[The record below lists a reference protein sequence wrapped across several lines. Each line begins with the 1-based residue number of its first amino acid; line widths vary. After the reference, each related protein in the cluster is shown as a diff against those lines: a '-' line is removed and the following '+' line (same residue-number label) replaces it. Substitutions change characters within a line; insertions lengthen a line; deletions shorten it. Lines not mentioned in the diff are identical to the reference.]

1 MNHLPDF
8 IKKVVAHFDRLPGIG
23 PKTATKLVF
32 YLLQDPEEARSFAQD
47 LLDAGGKTIF
57 CGRCFN
63 LSDQELCSICRDT
76 QRNQRQICIV
86 AQSQDLEAVER
97 VSSFNGV
104 YHILHGTLNPLEG
117 ITPDRL
123 KIKELLQRIRDE
135 QVEEII
141 LGLDPTLEGEATSMY
156 LTKLFKPLGIKI
168 TKPARGLPMGSSI
181 EYTDEVTL
189 ASAFDN
195 RKEV

>member
-8 IKKVVAHFDRLPGIG
+8 IKKVVSHFDRLPGIG

-32 YLLQDPEEARSFAQD
+32 YLLQDSGEAQSFAED
-47 LLDAGGKTIF
+47 LLEASDKTIF
-57 CGRCFN
+57 CRRCFN
-63 LSDQELCSICRDT
+63 LSDQDLCSICRDT
-76 QRNQRQICIV
+76 QRNQKQVCVV

-97 VSSFNGV
+97 VNSYNGT

-123 KIKELLQRIRDE
+123 KIEELIHRIKEE
-135 QVEEII
+135 KVEEII
-141 LGLDPTLEGEATSMY
+141 LGLDPTMEGEATSIY
-156 LTKLFKPLGIKI
+156 LAKLMKPLGLKV
-168 TKPARGLPMGSSI
+168 TKPARGLPMGSNI

-189 ASAFDN
+189 SSALEN

>member
-8 IKKVVAHFDRLPGIG
+8 IKKVVSHFDRLPGIG
-23 PKTATKLVF
+23 PKTAAKLVF

-47 LLDAGGKTIF
+47 LLEASGKTIF
-57 CGRCFN
+57 CQRCYN
-63 LSDQELCSICRDT
+63 LSDQELCSICRDP
-76 QRNQRQICIV
+76 QRDQRQVCIV

-104 YHILHGTLNPLEG
+104 YHILHGMLNPLEG

-123 KIKELLQRIRDE
+123 KIKELLQRIKDE
-135 QVEEII
+135 QIQEII
-141 LGLDPTLEGEATSMY
+141 LGLDPTLEGEATGMY
-156 LTKLFKPLGIKI
+156 LTKLLKPLGIKV
-168 TKPARGLPMGSSI
+168 TKPARGLPMGSNI

-189 ASAFDN
+189 SSALEN

>member
-8 IKKVVAHFDRLPGIG
+8 IKKVVTHFDRLPGIG

-32 YLLQDPEEARSFAQD
+32 YLLQDSGEAQSFAHD
-47 LLDAGGKTIF
+47 LLEASGKTIF
-57 CGRCFN
+57 CQRCFN
-63 LSDQELCSICRDT
+63 LSDQDLCSICRDP
-76 QRNQRQICIV
+76 QRNQQQVCIV

-97 VSSFNGV
+97 VSSYNGV

-117 ITPDRL
+117 ITPDQL
-123 KIKELLQRIRDE
+123 KVKELLQRIKDE
-135 QVEEII
+135 NVEEII
-141 LGLDPTLEGEATSMY
+141 LGLDPTMEGEATSMY
-156 LTKLFKPLGIKI
+156 LAKLLKPLEIKV
-168 TKPARGLPMGSSI
+168 TKPARGLPMGSNI

-189 ASAFDN
+189 SSALEN